1 MSPFTDLFF
10 SMLPLIVVGVVGAL
24 LFAVASVERKERK
37 TDWLRVARYA
47 KIVGAALVG
56 VMLLWFALVY

>member
-24 LFAVASVERKERK
+24 LFAVASERKERK